1 VERDG
6 RTGDRAEVS
15 DAAMPAMGARPA
27 PAAQAVAAAATERK
41 PTMKDR
47 IETLLATVF
56 GGIFLVLSV
65 VVAVETIS
73 RKLFNVS
80 LQGADELGG
89 YALAVGSTIAFS
101 LALMGRNHIRVDVF
115 HDKFP
120 RAMQAALNWLSIV
133 SLAALG
139 AFIAWIAFKV
149 IGDTL
154 QYGSTAQT
162 PWATPLIWPQGV
174 WYAGLVTFALVAAGY
189 AVRAT
194 LLLLTDRIDLL
205 NHDFHPKSA
214 KEELKE
220 ELEDLAQ
227 RQAGSQGETK

>member
-1 VERDG
+1 
-6 RTGDRAEVS
+6 
-15 DAAMPAMGARPA
+15 
-27 PAAQAVAAAATERK
+27 
-41 PTMKDR
+41 MKDR
-47 IETLLATVF
+47 IESFLANVF
-56 GGIFLVLSV
+56 GGIFLLLSV
-65 VVAVETIS
+65 VVVVETAS

-101 LALMGRNHIRVDVF
+101 LALMGRSHIRVDVF

-120 RAMQAALNWLSIV
+120 RAMQAALNWLSIA
-133 SLAALG
+133 SLAVLG
-139 AFIAWIAFKV
+139 IFIAWVAFKV
-149 IGDTL
+149 IGDTR

-174 WYAGLVTFALVAAGY
+174 WFAGLVTFALVAFGY
-189 AVRAT
+189 AARAT
-194 LLLLTDRIDLL
+194 VLLLSGQIDTL

-220 ELEDLAQ
+220 ELEDLAV
-227 RQAGSQGETK
+227 RQETEQGAQS

>member
-1 VERDG
+1 
-6 RTGDRAEVS
+6 
-15 DAAMPAMGARPA
+15 
-27 PAAQAVAAAATERK
+27 
-41 PTMKDR
+41 MKDR
-47 IETLLATVF
+47 IENILATVF
-56 GGIFLVLSV
+56 GSIFLLLAAV
-65 VVAVETIS
+65 VVVETVS

-89 YALAVGSTIAFS
+89 YALAVGSTISFS

-115 HDKFP
+115 HEKFP
-120 RAMQAALNWLSIV
+120 RAVQAAMNWLSIA
-133 SLAALG
+133 SLAVLG
-139 AFIAWIAFKV
+139 AFIAWVAFKV

-162 PWATPLIWPQGV
+162 PWATPLIWPQAV
-174 WYAGLVTFALVAAGY
+174 WFAGLVTFALVAFGF

-194 LLLLTDRIDLL
+194 LLLLRGQIDTL

-220 ELEDLAQ
+220 ELDDLAQ
-227 RQAGSQGETK
+227 RQAVESQGEKS

>member
-1 VERDG
+1 
-6 RTGDRAEVS
+6 
-15 DAAMPAMGARPA
+15 MGARSA
-27 PAAQAVAAAATERK
+27 PATQAAAAATEGRK
-41 PTMKDR
+41 PNMKDR

-56 GGIFLVLSV
+56 GTIFLGLSV
-65 VVAVETIS
+65 VVAFETIS

-80 LQGADELGG
+80 VQGADELGG

-101 LALMGRNHIRVDVF
+101 LALMGRSHIRVDVF
-115 HDKFP
+115 HERFP
-120 RAMQAALNWLSIV
+120 RSVQAALNWLSIV
-133 SLAALG
+133 SLAGFG

-162 PWATPLIWPQGV
+162 PWATPLIWPQSV
-174 WYAGLVTFALVAAGY
+174 WYAGLVVFALVAIGY

-194 LLLLTDRIDLL
+194 LLLLTNRIDTL
-205 NHDFHPKSA
+205 NHDFHPKST

-220 ELEDLAQ
+220 ELEDLAA
-227 RQAGSQGETK
+227 RQGGHPGEEK

>member
-1 VERDG
+1 MSG
-6 RTGDRAEVS
+6 AGA
-15 DAAMPAMGARPA
+15 PAMDARSA
-27 PAAQAVAAAATERK
+27 SAAQAAAAAATERK

-73 RKLFNVS
+73 RKVFNVS

-120 RAMQAALNWLSIV
+120 RGMQAALNWLSIV

-162 PWATPLIWPQGV
+162 PWATPLIWPQSV

-194 LLLLTDRIDLL
+194 LLLLTDRIDML

-220 ELEDLAQ
+220 ELEDLAH
-227 RQAGSQGETK
+227 RQVATQGETK

>member
-1 VERDG
+1 M
-6 RTGDRAEVS
+6 
-15 DAAMPAMGARPA
+15 DARSAS
-27 PAAQAVAAAATERK
+27 AAQAAAAAATERK

-56 GGIFLVLSV
+56 GGIFLGLSV

-73 RKLFNVS
+73 RKVFNVS

-101 LALMGRNHIRVDVF
+101 LALMGRSHIRVDVF

-120 RAMQAALNWLSIV
+120 RGMQAALNWLSIV

-162 PWATPLIWPQGV
+162 PWATPLIWPQSV

-194 LLLLTDRIDLL
+194 LLLLTDRIDML

-220 ELEDLAQ
+220 ELEDLAH
-227 RQAGSQGETK
+227 RQVATQGETK